1 MADRIGVISKGQLIL
16 VEDKAVLMRK
26 LGKKQLTLHLQEPLH
41 ALPPG
46 LEDYAL
52 TLANDGA
59 DLVYS
64 FDAQAE
70 STGIAELMKRL
81 AERGIDFKDLRTQ
94 ESSLEDIFV
103 SLVRGA
109 RA

>member
-1 MADRIGVISKGQLIL
+1 MN
-16 VEDKAVLMRK
+16 
-26 LGKKQLTLHLQEPLH
+26 LH
-41 ALPPG
+41 AIKAIYFFEMHRWARTIVQSVAAPVIDG
-46 LEDYAL
+46 LAL
-52 TLANDGA
+52 ELAADGTE
-59 DLVYS
+59 LVYA

-70 STGIAELMKRL
+70 STGIAELMRAL
-81 AERGIDFKDLRTQ
+81 TERGIDFKDLRTE